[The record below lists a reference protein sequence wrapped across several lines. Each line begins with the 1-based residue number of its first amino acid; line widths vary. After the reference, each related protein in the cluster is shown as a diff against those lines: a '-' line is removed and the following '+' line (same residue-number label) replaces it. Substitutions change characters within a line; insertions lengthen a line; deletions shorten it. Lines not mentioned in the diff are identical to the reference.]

1 MSWRV
6 NVLTIYPE
14 MFPGP
19 LSESLS
25 GKALEKGIWSLNVLN
40 IRDYGLGKHS
50 EVDDKPYGGGPG
62 MIIRADVLDRA
73 IKEGLEKIKDDL
85 PLVYLSPKGR
95 LLNQKT
101 VNSFAQG
108 KGVSIIC
115 GHFEGIDQ
123 RVLEVYNIEEISIGD
138 YILSGGEIAS
148 MVFLDSIV
156 RTLPGVMGNAHSV
169 VEESLENNLLEYPQY
184 TKPQNFK
191 GVDVPDVLLSGDHEA
206 IRKWRFQKSLE
217 ITKKQR
223 PELLKN
229 KKD

>member
-50 EVDDKPYGGGPG
+50 MVDDKPYGGGPG

-73 IKEGLEKIKDDL
+73 IKEGLEKTEDDL

-148 MVFLDSIV
+148 MVFLDAIV
-156 RTLPGVMGNAHSV
+156 RTLPGAIGNAHSM

-191 GVDVPDVLLSGDHEA
+191 GVDVPDVLLSGDHKA
-206 IRKWRFQKSLE
+206 IRKWRSQKSLE

>member
-50 EVDDKPYGGGPG
+50 MVDDKPYGGGPG

-73 IKEGLEKIKDDL
+73 IKEGLEKTEDDL

-115 GHFEGIDQ
+115 GHFEGVDQ

-148 MVFLDSIV
+148 MVFLDAIV
-156 RTLPGVMGNAHSV
+156 RTLPGAIGNAHSM

-191 GVDVPDVLLSGDHEA
+191 GVDVPDVLLSGDHKA
-206 IRKWRFQKSLE
+206 IRKWRSQKSLE

>member
-156 RTLPGVMGNAHSV
+156 RTLPGVIGNAHP
-169 VEESLENNLLEYPQY
+169 EE
-184 TKPQNFK
+184 
-191 GVDVPDVLLSGDHEA
+191 
-206 IRKWRFQKSLE
+206 
-217 ITKKQR
+217 
-223 PELLKN
+223 
-229 KKD
+229 